1 MSDPKRIVREG
12 YDTLGDGYR
21 PATDE
26 ADVGSIRAWFLG
38 ETLARIPAGADVL
51 ELGCGPGWD
60 AIALADGRSYTGV
73 DVSTTML
80 ALARGRVPSGT
91 FLEAD
96 LTTLELPEGSFDAV
110 VSLYV
115 FGHVPAAEHGA
126 TYKRVASWL
135 RPGGVFCASFP
146 LTPGDDVESDWL
158 GVPMFFGGVGRE
170 ATEELLR
177 AAGFELELAEVR
189 ENPDPSGGT
198 ESFFWVIAR
207 HR

>member
-1 MSDPKRIVREG
+1 MNDPRRIVREG
-12 YDTLGDGYR
+12 YDRLGDAYR
-21 PATDE
+21 PGTDE
-26 ADVGSIRAWFLG
+26 PDVGSTRAWFLG

-60 AIALADGRSYTGV
+60 AIALADGRTYTGV

-80 ALARGRVPSGT
+80 ALARERVARGT

-96 LTTLELPEGSFDAV
+96 LTTLELPERSFDAV

-115 FGHVPAAEHGA
+115 FGHVPAAEHGSA
-126 TYKRVASWL
+126 YRRVASWL
-135 RPGGVFCASFP
+135 RSGGVFCASFP
-146 LTPGDDVESDWL
+146 LAPGDEVETDWL

-207 HR
+207 RR